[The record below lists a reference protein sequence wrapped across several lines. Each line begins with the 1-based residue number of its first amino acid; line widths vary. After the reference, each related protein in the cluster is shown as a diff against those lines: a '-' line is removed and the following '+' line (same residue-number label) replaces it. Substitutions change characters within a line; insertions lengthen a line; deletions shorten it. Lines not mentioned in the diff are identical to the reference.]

1 MTNDATRARPAQSI
15 ELQEAADLQGH
26 LIAAINDLQRLQ
38 GLLTDACDTLME
50 RFVDA
55 TVQLRALQAVVQG
68 EQVDRLVADFGGSV
82 TSLQFHDMATQ
93 LIEHSRRRLRNCI
106 DRIGVDAFPAD
117 DLDEGLVESAP
128 INANPVTQAEM
139 DAGSVELF

>member
-1 MTNDATRARPAQSI
+1 MKNDADGARPMQSI

-38 GLLTDACDTLME
+38 GILTDASENLME

-55 TVQLRALQAVVQG
+55 SSQLRSLQAVVQG
-68 EQVDRLVADFGGSV
+68 EQVDRLVADFVGSI

-93 LIEHSRRRLRNCI
+93 LIEHSRRRLRSCI
-106 DRIGVDAFPAD
+106 DRIAVDAFPAD
-117 DLDEGLVESAP
+117 DTDAGLVEPAP
-128 INANPVTQAEM
+128 LRANPVTQAEM
-139 DAGSVELF
+139 NVGSVELF

>member
-1 MTNDATRARPAQSI
+1 MTYDAAPVEQAI

-38 GLLTDACDTLME
+38 GLLTDACDNLME

-55 TVQLRALQAVVQG
+55 TVQLRQLQTVVQAD
-68 EQVDRLVADFGGSV
+68 EVDRLLADFGGSV

-106 DRIGVDAFPAD
+106 DRIAVDAFPPD
-117 DLDEGLVESAP
+117 DEEAVVEAAP
-128 INANPVTQAEM
+128 LNPNPVTQAEM
-139 DAGSVELF
+139 DAGSIELF

>member
-1 MTNDATRARPAQSI
+1 MTYDAAPPEQAI

-38 GLLTDACDTLME
+38 GLLTDACDNLME

-55 TVQLRALQAVVQG
+55 TVQLRALQAVAQG
-68 EQVDRLVADFGGSV
+68 EQVDRLLADFGGSV

-93 LIEHSRRRLRNCI
+93 LIDHSRRRLRNCI
-106 DRIGVDAFPAD
+106 DRIAVDAFPAD
-117 DLDEGLVESAP
+117 DDEGVIESAP
-128 INANPVTQAEM
+128 VNANPVTQAEM
-139 DAGSVELF
+139 DAGSIELF